1 MILRKFITIAIILS
15 NASAM
20 AESAECG
27 LRSNDLRQQAS
38 NFTDLIKPANIVG
51 TGKDAFGNCAADD
64 GRMTLAE
71 GKGPLG
77 LADSEAEQIANST
90 GYIICPATKSGNTL
104 AISAAL
110 VGSNM
115 QIVTATHAFIDYDGK
130 KREPLSECYFR
141 NQGNPIQI
149 IPVDVNASANRYG
162 TDGPRGYDD
171 PNEYA
176 VVQLKEPVKG
186 ATAFKVDTQELSN
199 GDSII
204 AISAHQKSSTREF
217 PSEQPVVQK
226 CTNRVKQTVSGAP
239 TQYYTDC
246 DLTPMASGGIILA
259 RNAGGELLV
268 RGIVV
273 SGGDDSMNCEP
284 FSIKRKSYGRAIA
297 IDGNFAQDVS
307 AMIESLPVQH
317 AFLKSN

>member
-15 NASAM
+15 HASAM
-20 AESAECG
+20 AESADCG
-27 LRSNDLRQQAS
+27 LQSNGLRQQAS
-38 NFTDLIKPANIVG
+38 DFTDLIKPANIVG

-90 GYIICPATKSGNTL
+90 GYIICPASKGGNPIG
-104 AISAAL
+104 ISAAL

-115 QIVTATHAFIDYDGK
+115 QIVTATHAFVDFDGK

-149 IPVDVNASANRYG
+149 IPVDMSARANRFG
-162 TDGPRGYDD
+162 TDGPREYDD

-186 ATAFKVDTQELSN
+186 ATAFKVDTQELGN

-204 AISAHQKSSTREF
+204 AISAHQESSTREF
-217 PSEQPVVQK
+217 PSDQPVVQQCK
-226 CTNRVKQTVSGAP
+226 NREKRTVSGAP

-259 RNAGGELLV
+259 RNASGELSV
-268 RGIVV
+268 KGIVV
-273 SGGDDSMNCEP
+273 SGGNDSVNCLP
-284 FSIKRKSYGRAIA
+284 FSLKTGSFNRAIA

-307 AMIESLPVQH
+307 FMVESLPVQH
-317 AFLKSN
+317 ATVSN